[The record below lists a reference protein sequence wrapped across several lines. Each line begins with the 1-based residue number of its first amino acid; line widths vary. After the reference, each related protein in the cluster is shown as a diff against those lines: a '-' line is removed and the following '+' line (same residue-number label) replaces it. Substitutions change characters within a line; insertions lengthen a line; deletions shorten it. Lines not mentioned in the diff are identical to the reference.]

1 MNENNSQL
9 NRKWARDKL
18 GLTKANRLLVD
29 KRRSE
34 IFAQTGILQPRYA
47 IINEAIIKAYGSG
60 GEV

>member
-1 MNENNSQL
+1 MNDKNSQL

-18 GLTKANRLLVD
+18 GLTAANRLLVD

-47 IINEAIIKAYGSG
+47 IINEAIIKAYGKS
-60 GEV
+60 EDL